1 MRRMLLGEGGDDEPR
16 FTDVTFVVENRRIPA
31 HK

>member
-1 MRRMLLGEGGDDEPR
+1 MLLGEGDDEPTR
-16 FTDVTFVVENRRIPA
+16 YSDITFLVENRRIPA